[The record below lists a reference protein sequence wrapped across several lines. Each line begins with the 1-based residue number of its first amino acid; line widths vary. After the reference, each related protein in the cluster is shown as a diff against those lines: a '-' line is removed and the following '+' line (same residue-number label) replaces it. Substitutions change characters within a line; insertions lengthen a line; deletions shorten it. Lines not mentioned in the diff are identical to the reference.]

1 MKKALYYNDICLIP
15 SNYSSLES
23 RDLADTTRDFLGIK
37 AKVPVILANM
47 ESVVNED
54 ICKYLSENDYFY
66 VMHRFGYTPSGL
78 SATKHLVHRGNME
91 DWKLIS
97 VSTGVNKD
105 SMDDLEWINA
115 QGYAVDVVTIDVAL
129 GFHRKVKERI
139 QQIQKLLP
147 GTKIIAGNVA
157 EKKGARFLADL
168 GVDAIKTGIG
178 QGGACSTRF
187 QTGFTA
193 PMLWA
198 IEKTV
203 EGADD
208 VPVIADGG
216 ITCIGDI
223 AKAMV
228 WGASMVM
235 SGKLFASCIDSAAKI
250 NEDGTKQYYGSASFQ
265 SKKHAKHVEG
275 FALNLEAN
283 CTIAEKLS
291 EVQQALQSSI
301 SYAGGHSLEAF
312 ESVEYLMLR

>member
-1 MKKALYYNDICLIP
+1 MKKALYYDDICLLP

-23 RDLADTTRDFLGIK
+23 RDLADTSRVFLGIK

-47 ESVVNED
+47 ESVVNSD

-66 VMHRFGYTPSGL
+66 VMHRFGFTDEGL
-78 SATKHLVHRGNME
+78 STTKSLIKRGNVE
-91 DWKLIS
+91 KWKLIS

-105 SMDDLEWINA
+105 SLDDLEWAKVN
-115 QGYAVDVVTIDVAL
+115 GYRIDVVTIDVAL
-129 GFHRKVKERI
+129 GYHRKVRERI
-139 QQIQKLLP
+139 EQIQKLLP
-147 GTKIIAGNVA
+147 GTRIIAGNVA
-157 EKKGARFLADL
+157 EKKGAKFLVNL

-187 QTGFTA
+187 QTGFTC
-193 PMLWA
+193 PMLWS

-203 EGADD
+203 EGADG

-250 NEDGTKQYYGSASFQ
+250 NDDGTKQYFGSASFQ

-301 SYAGGHSLEAF
+301 SYAGGTTLKAF
-312 ESVEYLMLR
+312 QGVEYLLLK